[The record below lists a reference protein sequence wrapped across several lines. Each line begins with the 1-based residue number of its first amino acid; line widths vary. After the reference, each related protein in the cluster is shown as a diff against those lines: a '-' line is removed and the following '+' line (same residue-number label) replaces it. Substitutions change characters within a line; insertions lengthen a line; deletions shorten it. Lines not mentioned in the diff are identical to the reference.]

1 MLTRPLPP
9 WLPGALLMAVFGQI
23 LGAKLTNGGM
33 SIGAAALMPLALI
46 GAAWRLNRSPF
57 DDAEAAAR
65 HNGTLQAY
73 TWGVGAASMLGVY
86 LLSGLKWQH
95 GWQYGAGMA
104 LIALVALWF
113 ARQPRWLNTVALV
126 VALQGMAAAIG
137 LAVLAG
143 SGKLASVK
151 ADWAANI
158 IFVAGGV
165 ALAVL
170 SVMAVG
176 AHRRSQIG
184 AQRGTPLPSARPQT
198 RD

>member
-23 LGAKLTNGGM
+23 LGAKMSNGGI
-33 SIGAAALMPLALI
+33 SIAAAALMPLALI
-46 GAAWRLNRSPF
+46 GAAWRLNRTPF
-57 DDAEAAAR
+57 DDAETAAR
-65 HNGTLQAY
+65 HNGMLQAWA
-73 TWGVGAASMLGVY
+73 WGIGAGSMLGVY

-95 GWQYGAGMA
+95 GWQYGSGMA
-104 LIALVALWF
+104 LIALAAFLF
-113 ARQPRWLNTVALV
+113 ARQPRWLNATAAV
-126 VALQGMAAAIG
+126 VGLQGAAAAIG

-165 ALAVL
+165 AIAAL
-170 SVMAVG
+170 SVMAVA
-176 AHRRSQIG
+176 AHRRSQ
-184 AQRGTPLPSARPQT
+184 RGTSSPSALPQT

>member
-23 LGAKLTNGGM
+23 LGAKMSNGGI
-33 SIGAAALMPLALI
+33 SIAAAALMPLALI
-46 GAAWRLNRSPF
+46 GAAWRLNRTPF
-57 DDAEAAAR
+57 DDAETAAR
-65 HNGTLQAY
+65 HNGMLQAWA
-73 TWGVGAASMLGVY
+73 WGIGAASMLGVY

-95 GWQYGAGMA
+95 GWQYGSGMA
-104 LIALVALWF
+104 LIALAAFLF
-113 ARQPRWLNTVALV
+113 ARQPRWLNATAAV
-126 VALQGMAAAIG
+126 VGLQGAAAAIG

-143 SGKLASVK
+143 SGKLESVK

-165 ALAVL
+165 AIAAL
-170 SVMAVG
+170 SVMAVA
-176 AHRRSQIG
+176 AHRRSQ
-184 AQRGTPLPSARPQT
+184 RGTSSPSALPQT

>member
-9 WLPGALLMAVFGQI
+9 WLPGALLMSVFGQI
-23 LGAKLTNGGM
+23 LGAKM
-33 SIGAAALMPLALI
+33 SSGPISVAAAAVIPLALI
-46 GAAWRLNRSPF
+46 AAAWRLNRTPF
-57 DDAEAAAR
+57 PDAESAAR
-65 HNGTLQAY
+65 HNGLLQASA
-73 TWGVGAASMLGVY
+73 WGVGAASMLGVY

-104 LIALVALWF
+104 LIALAAIAF
-113 ARQPRWLNTVALV
+113 ARQPRWLNAVAV
-126 VALQGMAAAIG
+126 AVALQGMAAAIG
-137 LAVLAG
+137 LAVLAS

-151 ADWAANI
+151 GDWAANI

-165 ALAVL
+165 AIAVL

-176 AHRRSQIG
+176 AHRRSH
-184 AQRGTPLPSARPQT
+184 AKGTLSPLHTPT